1 LADANSPADGPDE
14 PTEAADEP
22 ERVRSSPPQ
31 EPHEPPEPPPAIAAI
46 LPFLRRSW
54 PYVPVIVATLVLA
67 KITLGA
73 VLAKAGEPAVP
84 LDDAYIHFQY
94 ARSLAEGRFFAFVPG
109 EGYTSGAT
117 SLLWPLALA
126 PFYALG
132 FRDVSIIWIAWF
144 YGFLFL
150 GLLAVETR
158 RLARHLVG
166 EHAAIGAGAMVLAFG
181 GYTWFAASGM
191 EVSPLGYCLALV
203 ARLAA
208 EWQED
213 VAKRSKRNL
222 KKLLLLSLLGPLVR
236 PEGILVSG
244 IVLLTL
250 ALFPSDGASSWS
262 RASFSPRTLRLRA
275 WALGALVGPLVPSLI
290 NRALTGHFATS
301 TTLVKWLPPNPYY
314 GGKNLSGLLATN
326 FDTFHRTLLDGREW
340 SALFLPT
347 GARPVMIAAFFAI
360 FVAGHRSGRVYR
372 AALVILLAAAMA
384 LPTTYLSFLW
394 NRLRYLWP
402 FAFAWCIGFAC
413 LATAIADLASYF
425 RPRFVSLAGVLTG
438 IGAGLVGHH
447 LSWCIDDVAGA
458 ASAIHRQQVALG
470 RWAKNAL
477 PDGASIGVSDTGAI
491 AYFGEH
497 RTFDVVGLTTPAEAK
512 YWVAG
517 AGARYEHYEHLHREK
532 PGTLP
537 THFIV
542 YQHWMACDAVL
553 GRELHHATVTD
564 STILGGQTMTAYEAD
579 YTRLGR
585 GDRPLKPPPGRLVDE
600 LDVADLESEEA
611 HRYDVL
617 ASLASDADV
626 VVFET
631 RRASDQA
638 DPNAGEGKLPEPR
651 RPAGLT
657 EDDDDD
663 FPPPPSSARSKALGE
678 QVFDG
683 GRNRRT
689 LDRFALTVPKSG
701 ARLVVRL
708 ASPLGAS
715 VTVKINGRLAGRHD
729 VTATTWTEET
739 FDLPP
744 GDPALAD
751 VRAGDAPADVTVEA
765 SDGRVFGSLH
775 YWVYAW

>member
-14 PTEAADEP
+14 PTDAAED
-22 ERVRSSPPQ
+22 Q
-31 EPHEPPEPPPAIAAI
+31 EPTPSVPPEKPIAAAEPPAPIAAV
-46 LPFLRRSW
+46 LPLLRRFW

-67 KITLGA
+67 KITVGA

-117 SLLWPLALA
+117 SLLWPMALA

-158 RLARHLVG
+158 RLAKHLVG

-181 GYTWFAASGM
+181 GYAWFAASGM

-208 EWQED
+208 EWQEEPR
-213 VAKRSKRNL
+213 KRSKSLL
-222 KKLLLLSLLGPLVR
+222 KQLLLLSLLGPLVR

-244 IVLLTL
+244 IVLVTL
-250 ALFPSDGASSWS
+250 VAFPSDGSPILSLSPSSLRR
-262 RASFSPRTLRLRA
+262 RAVGLLA
-275 WALGALVGPLVPSLI
+275 IVGPLIPSLI

-360 FVAGHRSGRVYR
+360 FVAGHRSGRFYR
-372 AALVILLAAAMA
+372 AALVVLLAASMA

-413 LATAIADLASYF
+413 LATALADLASYF
-425 RPRFVSLAGVLTG
+425 RPRFASLAGILTG
-438 IGAGLVGHH
+438 IGAGLIGHH

-477 PDGASIGVSDTGAI
+477 PDNASIGVSDTGAI

-532 PGTLP
+532 PGILP
-537 THFIV
+537 TYFIV
-542 YQHWMACDAVL
+542 YPHWMACDAVL

-564 STILGGQTMTAYEAD
+564 STILGGQTMVAYEAD
-579 YTRLGR
+579 YSRLGR
-585 GDRPLKPPPGRLVDE
+585 GDVPLKPPATKLVDE
-600 LDVADLESEEA
+600 LDVADLEAEEA
-611 HRYDVL
+611 HRYEVL

-626 VVFET
+626 VVFQT
-631 RRASDQA
+631 RRADS
-638 DPNAGEGKLPEPR
+638 AGEGADVAPIEKR
-651 RPAGLT
+651 RPGGLT

-663 FPPPPSSARSKALGE
+663 FPPPPASKALGE

-683 GRNRRT
+683 GRNRRSI
-689 LDRFALTVPKSG
+689 DRFAVRIPKSG
-701 ARLVVRL
+701 ARFVARF
-708 ASPLGAS
+708 ASPLGTS
-715 VTVKINGRLAGRHD
+715 IVVKINGQVAARRD
-729 VTATTWTEET
+729 VAPTSWTEEV
-739 FDLPP
+739 FELPP
-744 GDPALAD
+744 DSAGIGASSGDQTPSA
-751 VRAGDAPADVTVEA
+751 VTIEA
-765 SDGRVFGSLH
+765 TDGRVFGSLH

>member
-1 LADANSPADGPDE
+1 MRQL
-14 PTEAADEP
+14 
-22 ERVRSSPPQ
+22 
-31 EPHEPPEPPPAIAAI
+31 
-46 LPFLRRSW
+46 W

-67 KITLGA
+67 KITVGA

-117 SLLWPLALA
+117 SLLWPMALA
-126 PFYALG
+126 PFYAIG
-132 FRDVSIIWIAWF
+132 FRDVSIIWIAWL

-166 EHAAIGAGAMVLAFG
+166 DQAAIGAGAMVLAFG
-181 GYTWFAASGM
+181 GYAWFAASGM
-191 EVSPLGYCLALV
+191 EVSPLGYCLALA
-203 ARLAA
+203 ARRAA
-208 EWQED
+208 EWQEEPENRG
-213 VAKRSKRNL
+213 RSRL
-222 KKLLLLSLLGPLVR
+222 KALLLLSLLGPLVR
-236 PEGILVSG
+236 PEGVIVSG
-244 IVLLTL
+244 IVFATL
-250 ALFPSDGASSWS
+250 ILFPSNGA
-262 RASFSPRTLRLRA
+262 AMTSFEPKTLRLRA
-275 WALGALVGPLVPSLI
+275 LALLALVGPLVPSLI
-290 NRALTGHFATS
+290 NKALTGHFATS
-301 TTLVKWLPPNPYY
+301 TTLVKWLPPNPYF
-314 GGKNLSGLLATN
+314 GGANLWGLVAAN
-326 FDTFHRTLLDGREW
+326 FETFQRTLLDGKEW

-347 GARPVMIAAFFAI
+347 GARPVMIAAFFSL
-360 FVAGHRSGRVYR
+360 FVAGHRSGRWYR
-372 AALVILLAAAMA
+372 AALVVLLAASMA

-413 LATAIADLASYF
+413 LATALADLASYF
-425 RPRFVSLAGVLTG
+425 RPRFAALAGVLTG

-447 LSWCIDDVAGA
+447 LSWCIDDVASA
-458 ASAIHRQQVALG
+458 SSAIHRQQVALG

-477 PDGASIGVSDTGAI
+477 PENASIGVSDTGAI

-517 AGARYEHYEHLHREK
+517 AGARYEHYEHLHRER

-537 THFIV
+537 NYFIV

-579 YTRLGR
+579 YSRLGR
-585 GDRPLKPPPGRLVDE
+585 GDLPLSPPTTKLVDE
-600 LDVADLESEEA
+600 LDVADLEAEEA

-617 ASLASDADV
+617 ASVASDADV
-626 VVFET
+626 VVFQT
-631 RRASDQA
+631 RKTPPGTTEPAA
-638 DPNAGEGKLPEPR
+638 LPRR

-657 EDDDDD
+657 EDDDED
-663 FPPPPSSARSKALGE
+663 FPPPESKGAMPSGE

-689 LDRFALTVPKSG
+689 IERFSMTVPRAG
-701 ARLVVRL
+701 GRLVARL
-708 ASPLGAS
+708 ASPLGTS
-715 VTVKINGRLAGRHD
+715 VVVKIDGEVVARRDIAP
-729 VTATTWTEET
+729 TSWTEEV
-739 FDLPP
+739 FELSPE
-744 GDPALAD
+744 
-751 VRAGDAPADVTVEA
+751 DAAIARVLGEKPADAAPRAITIEA
-765 SDGRVFGSLH
+765 TQGRVFGSLH
-775 YWVYAW
+775 YWMYAW